1 MGGAA
6 EAISHA
12 SRGSV
17 TALPA
22 PCPLGGRSHTLLWEQ
37 DVSGRQVG
45 SPRSRLQLRE
55 LSLCPLTAV
64 SAHPGS
70 CLGGCDSRGRGWPLP
85 GTWERLVGEG
95 VDGDCLPRQHPQQ
108 VWEERL

>member
-22 PCPLGGRSHTLLWEQ
+22 PCPLGGRSHTLLWDQ

-45 SPRSRLQLRE
+45 SRESEGRAAALRPPWV
-55 LSLCPLTAV
+55 LAVPLFWGAALRV
-64 SAHPGS
+64 HRRP
-70 CLGGCDSRGRGWPLP
+70 
-85 GTWERLVGEG
+85 
-95 VDGDCLPRQHPQQ
+95 
-108 VWEERL
+108 